1 MRHRSAEFLKW
12 FGRSIVSDKF
22 GNPLVVF
29 RGEHGPRELAPATDD
44 QSQKW
49 GAFQTRLGALS
60 FGSAKAA
67 SVYAMN
73 PNRQDDWPFAPR
85 VTAAHLSIQN
95 PVMNRPEDPFVEL
108 EDIARAVGK
117 AMTRKIAL
125 AMKDH
130 IMHTNRWCDD
140 IGPNFEKF
148 DDYFNS
154 SVFKFED
161 IYFSAYALFDDTRY
175 VSIFSA
181 AGFDGASHGGSGG
194 TFGEAEYK
202 VFSADQVLP
211 LWKASNNYEKLAR

>member
-1 MRHRSAEFLKW
+1 MRHRDPNFLEW

-29 RGEHGPRELAPATDD
+29 RGEHGPIELAPATGD
-44 QSQKW
+44 QNQKW

-60 FGSAKAA
+60 FGSAMAA

-73 PNRQDDWPFAPR
+73 PNWQDDWPFSPR
-85 VTAAHLSIQN
+85 VTAAHLSIQK
-95 PVMNRPEDPFVEL
+95 PVMNRPHDPFVEL

-117 AMTRKIAL
+117 AVTREIAL

-130 IMHTNRWCDD
+130 ITHTNRWCDD
-140 IGPNFEKF
+140 IGQNFENF
-148 DDYFNS
+148 DDYFYS

-161 IYFSAYALFDDTRY
+161 IYFDAYALFDDTRY
-175 VSIFSA
+175 VSIFRA

-194 TFGEAEYK
+194 TFGEVEYK
-202 VFSADQVLP
+202 VFSVDQVWP
-211 LWKASNNYEKLAR
+211 LTNAKALYEKLAR